1 MINLKVGDKIIS
13 TQYPDRVFEL
23 VWYKKGDST
32 CGIQD
37 KQLRAVVKVSTL
49 SLVPQE

>member
-1 MINLKVGDKIIS
+1 MKLGDKVIS
-13 TQYPDRVFEL
+13 TRYPGRVFDL
-23 VWYKKGDST
+23 VWYQDGDST

>member
-1 MINLKVGDKIIS
+1 MKLGDKVIS
-13 TQYPDRVFEL
+13 TNYPGRVFDL
-23 VWYKKGDST
+23 VWYKEGDST